1 MTFGVMV
8 SGFRVEISFRVTRVW
23 DLGVTVSGFGGW
35 VLSLQYQEFRV
46 WNFEGRVSGV
56 QSLGLRMQVSSASL
70 ICSESCSV
78 PAQCNT
84 CSILGLKSAKK

>member
-23 DLGVTVSGFGGW
+23 DLGVTVSGFGGR

-46 WNFEGRVSGV
+46 WNFEGRVSGI
-56 QSLGLRMQVSSASL
+56 RVSEFGVL
-70 ICSESCSV
+70 HTHTHTHT
-78 PAQCNT
+78 QH
-84 CSILGLKSAKK
+84 